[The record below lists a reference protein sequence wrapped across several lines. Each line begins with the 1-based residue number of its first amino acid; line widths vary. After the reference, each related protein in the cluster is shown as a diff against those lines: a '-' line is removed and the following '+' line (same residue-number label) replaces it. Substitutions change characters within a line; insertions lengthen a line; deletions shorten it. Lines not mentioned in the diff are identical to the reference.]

1 MTWSDIAKEIMQTQS
16 DIARHGAGKVMQPTS
31 RWARM
36 SVDAMSI
43 KQKIL
48 CELKITPA
56 TDDELEQRLDMRH
69 QSVSS
74 CRRGCVKDEWV
85 QPTGDTRPTRS
96 GRLAN
101 VWELTAT
108 GVAEVARILQ

>member
-1 MTWSDIAKEIMQTQS
+1 MSWADVAKEIMQTQS
-16 DIARHGAGKVMQPTS
+16 EIAQHGAGNVMQPTS

-43 KQKIL
+43 QEKIL

-56 TDDELEQRLDMRH
+56 TDDELEQRLEMRH

-74 CRRGCVKDEWV
+74 CRRGCVINEWV
-85 QPTGDTRPTRS
+85 EPSGDMRQTRS

-101 VWELTAT
+101 VWQLTVA
-108 GVAEVARILQ
+108 GKAEVTKILG

>member
-1 MTWSDIAKEIMQTQS
+1 MSWSDIAKEIMQTQS
-16 DIARHGAGKVMQPTS
+16 DIAKHGAGKVMQPTS

-108 GVAEVARILQ
+108 GVAEVDRILQ

>member
-56 TDDELEQRLDMRH
+56 TDDELEQRLEMRH

-74 CRRGCVKDEWV
+74 CRRGCVKNEWV

-108 GVAEVARILQ
+108 GVAEVAKILQ